1 MRTLVGNWRLW
12 VLVPAVFV
20 CCAVVF
26 SCFSCNI
33 GITPFTSYNPP
44 ASESVMSSWPDTS
57 FFFYKWKEGAT
68 ILLVNNNG
76 GDWGHGGGMS
86 SRDPFY
92 KEYGDFVL
100 RDARGFNIK
109 DGKKNP
115 GYKWTIETKDGK
127 TVTFKIDGKE
137 YDLSKGELFVTKV
150 KGEGEPVEVHQLKRD
165 LSAIPF
171 EINKP
176 GKPGTADKC
185 QDYLKKDAE
194 VMKLLGAGDLP
205 K

>member
-33 GITPFTSYNPP
+33 GVPPFTSYHPP
-44 ASESVMSSWPDTS
+44 ALPETIMSSWPDTS
-57 FFFYKWKEGAT
+57 FFFYKWKEGPM
-68 ILLVNNNG
+68 ILLVNTKR

-86 SRDPFY
+86 SRDPFSRG
-92 KEYGDFVL
+92 YGNFVL
-100 RDARGFNIK
+100 RDDGGPNIK
-109 DGKKNP
+109 DGKMNP
-115 GYKWTIETKDGK
+115 GYKWTFETKDGK

-137 YDLSKGELFVTKV
+137 YDPSKGELFVTKI

-165 LSAIPF
+165 LSVIPF

-176 GKPGTADKC
+176 EKVGTADEC
-185 QDYLKKDAE
+185 RDYLKKDAE
-194 VMKLLGAGDLP
+194 
-205 K
+205 